1 MKKIYFLTV
10 AAAGMLTLSSC
21 SDFLD
26 QQSESE
32 LVTETVYENVYYTGQ
47 QINKIYGQLT
57 NDRTYSQDFAFIYNS
72 GSDIELVDGLGD
84 NAYNGTSERGALN
97 YYVSTA
103 WSKLANSWTYMYN
116 VVEQANLAIDGIRN
130 SSIADDDDMKE
141 YLGEALTLRAMTYF
155 DILRTWGDV
164 PMKLEPTQSDLSNA
178 YQGKTDRDE
187 IMDTLMVDLE
197 EAIEYL
203 PWAST
208 SWTTEHVNKGYAH
221 ALLAQIALT
230 RAGYCIRES
239 AKSGYETASYSDA
252 TYPTQRPDASTRQA
266 LYEKALEHLSAVISD
281 GPHSLN
287 PSFENEWYLIN
298 QLTLDQTYYEN
309 LFEIPMLRNVS
320 GELGYTVGVRMNG
333 NTSEYGYS
341 NSSGKMKVTAPY
353 FYSFQDGDTRRDIT
367 VSPMQIKEDNSQTIE
382 EMLGNAPFALYVG
395 KWDPRKMS
403 DEWLSENLTATAKH
417 MTGINVVKI
426 RYSQVLLWY
435 AEVMNELAGPD
446 GSYTGSAGLT
456 ARQALALVH
465 NRAFNDTDYASAA
478 AEYVNNLSSDKD
490 SFFDAIVDENAWEL
504 AGEGARKYD
513 LIRWNLLVEKT
524 QQFKKDYV
532 EGLSSGE
539 WPETIYFNYSNAGK
553 TKLDMS
559 SVTWTAEEANAAAA
573 NTSAYDGNAAW
584 VGKFNDTQ
592 FNTNL
597 PSLFNGLYST
607 TVTDNGDDT
616 YSISFSD
623 DASVKNRYLMP
634 LGETTISDSNGTLSN
649 SYGY

>member
-1 MKKIYFLTV
+1 MKKIYFLSA
-10 AAAGMLTLSSC
+10 AAAGMLTLGSC

-26 QQSESE
+26 QNSASE
-32 LVTETVYENVYYTGQ
+32 LTSENVYENVYYTGQ

-57 NDRTYSQDFAFIYNS
+57 QDRTYSQDFAFIYNS

-84 NAYNGTSERGALN
+84 NAYTTTSERGALN
-97 YYVSTA
+97 YNVSTA

-130 SSIADDDDMKE
+130 SSLADDSDMKE

-155 DILRTWGDV
+155 DIIRTWGDV

-178 YQGKTDRDE
+178 YLSKTDRDE
-187 IMDTLMVDLE
+187 ILDTLMCDLE

-203 PWAST
+203 PWASA

-230 RAGYCIRES
+230 RAGYVIRES
-239 AKSGYETASYSDA
+239 AKNGYETASYSDA

-266 LYEKALEHLSAVISD
+266 LYVKALEHLSTVITD

-287 PSFENEWYLIN
+287 PSFENEWYLLN

-309 LFEIPMLRNVS
+309 LFEIPMLLNVT
-320 GELGYTVGVRMNG
+320 GELGYTVGVRLNG
-333 NTSEYGYS
+333 ETSEYGYS
-341 NSSGKMKVTAPY
+341 NSSGKMKMTAPF
-353 FYSFQDGDTRRDIT
+353 FYSFEEGDSRRDVT
-367 VSPMQIKEDNSQTIE
+367 VAPMQISENSGVTTE
-382 EMLGNAPFALYVG
+382 ALLGNAPFGLYIG

-403 DEWLSENLTATAKH
+403 DEWLSQNLAATAKH

-426 RYSQVLLWY
+426 RYPQVLLWY

-446 GSYTGSAGLT
+446 GSYSGSAGLT

-465 NRAFNDTDYASAA
+465 NRAFNDTGYESASSS
-478 AEYVNNLSSDKD
+478 YVASLPSDKD
-490 SFFDAIVDENAWEL
+490 GFFDAIVQENAWEL

-513 LIRWNLLVEKT
+513 LIRWNMLVEKT
-524 QQFKKDYV
+524 QEMKKTYL
-532 EGLSSGE
+532 EAINNGS
-539 WPETIYFNYSNAGK
+539 WPETVYFNYSDAAK

-559 SVTWTAEEANAAAA
+559 SVTWTVDEANAANA
-573 NTSAYDGNAAW
+573 NAYDGSNGW
-584 VGKFNDTQ
+584 VGKAHDTRI
-592 FNTNL
+592 NSEL
-597 PSLFNGLYST
+597 PSLFNGLYTT

-616 YSISFSD
+616 YSISFA
-623 DASVKNRYLMP
+623 DAAIKNRYLMP
-634 LGETTISDSNGTLSN
+634 LGSNTISDSNGSLSN

>member
-1 MKKIYFLTV
+1 MKKIYFLSA
-10 AAAGMLTLSSC
+10 AAAGMLTLGSC

-32 LVTETVYENVYYTGQ
+32 LTSENVYENVYYTGQ

-57 NDRTYSQDFAFIYNS
+57 QDRTYSQDFAFIYNS

-84 NAYNGTSERGALN
+84 NAYTTTSERGALN
-97 YYVSTA
+97 YNVSTS

-130 SSIADDDDMKE
+130 SSIADDSDMKA
-141 YLGEALTLRAMTYF
+141 YLGEALTLRAMTYL
-155 DILRTWGDV
+155 DIIRTWGDV
-164 PMKLEPTQSDLSNA
+164 PMKLEHTQSDLSNA
-178 YQGKTDRDE
+178 YLSKTDRDE
-187 IMDTLMVDLE
+187 ILDTLMNDLE
-197 EAIEYL
+197 EAVEYL

-230 RAGYCIRES
+230 RAGYTIRES

-252 TYPTQRPDASTRQA
+252 TYPTQRPDATTRQS
-266 LYEKALEHLSAVISD
+266 LYVKALQHLSTVITD

-309 LFEIPMLRNVS
+309 LFEIPMLLNVS

-333 NTSEYGYS
+333 ETSEYGYS
-341 NSSGKMKVTAPY
+341 NSSGKMKLTAPY
-353 FYSFQDGDTRRDIT
+353 FYSFEDGDARRDIT
-367 VSPMQIKEDNSQTIE
+367 VAPMQISESNNVTMEDL
-382 EMLGNAPFALYVG
+382 LGNAPFALYIG

-403 DEWLSENLTATAKH
+403 DEWLTQNLNATAKH

-426 RYSQVLLWY
+426 RYPQVLLWY

-446 GSYTGSAGLT
+446 GSYSGSAGLT

-465 NRAFNDTDYASAA
+465 NRAFNDTGYESASSAYVAA
-478 AEYVNNLSSDKD
+478 LPSDKD
-490 SFFDAIVDENAWEL
+490 GFFDAIVQENAWEL

-513 LIRWNLLVEKT
+513 LVRWNLLVEKT
-524 QQFKKDYV
+524 QQMKKDYL
-532 EGLSSGE
+532 EGLASGE
-539 WPETIYFNYSNAGK
+539 WPKTVYFNYSNAAK
-553 TKLDMS
+553 TKIDMS
-559 SVTWTAEEANAAAA
+559 SVTWTADAANAA
-573 NTSAYDGNAAW
+573 SSSSYDGSKAW
-584 VGKFNDTQ
+584 VGTVSTSQ
-592 FNTNL
+592 VETNL
-597 PSLFNGLYST
+597 PSIFNGLYTT
-607 TVTDNGDDT
+607 TVTSDDEGN
-616 YSISFSD
+616 YSISFT
-623 DASVKNRYLMP
+623 DASIKNRYLMP
-634 LGETTISDSNGTLSN
+634 LGANTLSDSNGTLSN

>member
-10 AAAGMLTLSSC
+10 AAAGMLILGSC

-32 LVTETVYENVYYTGQ
+32 LTTEAVYENVYYTGQ

-84 NAYNGTSERGALN
+84 NAYTGTSERGALN
-97 YYVSTA
+97 YCPSTA

-130 SSIADDDDMKE
+130 SSISDDDDMKE

-178 YQGKTDRDE
+178 YLGKTDRDV
-187 IMDTLMVDLE
+187 IMDTLMINLE
-197 EAIEYL
+197 EAIDYL

-208 SWTTEHVNKGYAH
+208 SWTTEHVSKGYAH

-252 TYPTQRPDASTRQA
+252 TYPTQRPDASTRKA
-266 LYEKALEHLSAVISD
+266 LYEKALEHLSAVITD

-287 PSFENEWYLIN
+287 PSFENEWELIN
-298 QLTLDQTYYEN
+298 KLELDQAYYEN
-309 LFEIPMLRNVS
+309 LFEIPMLLNVS

-333 NTSEYGYS
+333 TTSEYGYS

-353 FYSFQDGDTRRDIT
+353 FYSFQDGDARRDIT
-367 VSPMQIKEDNSQTIE
+367 VSPMQIAETNNQTME
-382 EMLGNAPFALYVG
+382 ELLGNAPFGLYIG

-403 DEWLSENLTATAKH
+403 DEWLSQNLNATAKH

-446 GSYTGSAGLT
+446 GSYSGSAGIT
-456 ARQALALVH
+456 AREALAQVH
-465 NRAFNDTDYASAA
+465 NRAFNDASSSEASAA
-478 AEYVNNLSSDKD
+478 ANYVASLSSDKD
-490 SFFDAIVDENAWEL
+490 SFFDAIIDENAWEL

-524 QQFKKDYV
+524 QQFKKDYL
-532 EGLSSGE
+532 EGLNNGD
-539 WPETIYFNYSNAGK
+539 WPKTVYFNYSNAAK

-559 SVTWTAEEANAAAA
+559 SVTWTTEEANAA
-573 NTSAYDGNAAW
+573 NSSGYDGSKGW
-584 VGKFNDTQ
+584 VGTVNDTQ
-592 FNTNL
+592 VNTNL
-597 PSLFNGLYST
+597 PSLFNGLYTT
-607 TVTDNGDDT
+607 TVTANGDDT

-623 DASVKNRYLMP
+623 VTVKNRYLMP

-649 SYGY
+649 SYGF